1 MDNVIKSISE
11 EVIKFAELLFEGE
24 EFLFI
29 LDDETNFGEEG
40 LFVGFE
46 KVLENIRLDVVI
58 FKGDINRLNKAV
70 VIVFVIHSVNR

>member
-11 EVIKFAELLFEGE
+11 EVIKFVKLPFEGE

-46 KVLENIRLDVVI
+46 KVLENIRLDIVI